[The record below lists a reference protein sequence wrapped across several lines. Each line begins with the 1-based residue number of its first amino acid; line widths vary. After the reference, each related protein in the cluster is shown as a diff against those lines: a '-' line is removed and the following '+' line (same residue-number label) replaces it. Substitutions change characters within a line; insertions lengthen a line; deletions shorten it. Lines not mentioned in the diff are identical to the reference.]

1 MTSYQE
7 KISRNFLNEMFLFIN
22 GDSKKNLVQS
32 SFLFK
37 HRNRLFHLFNEID
50 VVVTQFQDEI
60 SETGESPVWEELGG

>member
-1 MTSYQE
+1 MNLWLDIRKKFQGIF
-7 KISRNFLNEMFLFIN
+7 KMMFLFIN

-50 VVVTQFQDEI
+50 VVVT
-60 SETGESPVWEELGG
+60 

>member
-50 VVVTQFQDEI
+50 VVVT
-60 SETGESPVWEELGG
+60 